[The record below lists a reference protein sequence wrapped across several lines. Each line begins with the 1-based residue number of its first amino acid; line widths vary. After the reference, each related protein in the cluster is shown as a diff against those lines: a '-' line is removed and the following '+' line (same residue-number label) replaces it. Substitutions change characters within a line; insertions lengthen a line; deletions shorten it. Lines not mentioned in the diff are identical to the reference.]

1 MPPLSTLDMHE
12 ARGLPRSTLRDECFQ
27 RYDRP
32 EGIPRH
38 FSQEYNT
45 STALEQAEMPDGKI
59 DERSPDMYAH
69 RRGASGHSRSLR
81 SLRSL
86 KGLTIKH
93 TARGLDQKLSPTQST
108 GQISAQWARVYA
120 HGMPAG
126 MLRPTLTAS
135 RDVTPRGNS
144 RNVFNLKGHIDISRT
159 STVFECSPSPHAK
172 LRRSASDPLPLCRA
186 ASDPLPL
193 CRGSLYQRAESGPE
207 TWRSLKDVRI
217 CNT

>member
-81 SLRSL
+81 SPRSL

-93 TARGLDQKLSPTQST
+93 TARGLDQKLSPTRST

-120 HGMPAG
+120 HGMLAG

-135 RDVTPRGNS
+135 RDVFQAHSQPS
-144 RNVFNLKGHIDISRT
+144 DIEIHDT
-159 STVFECSPSPHAK
+159 GAGD
-172 LRRSASDPLPLCRA
+172 LRQHDTRASDLRH
-186 ASDPLPL
+186 SDGVLDE
-193 CRGSLYQRAESGPE
+193 A
-207 TWRSLKDVRI
+207 
-217 CNT
+217 